1 MPIHPDNRAR
11 YPKEWPAISKR
22 IRFERAGGRCE
33 CEGECGHDHGGRC
46 EALHGEPHPITESKV
61 VLTTAHLNHTP
72 EDCRDE
78 VLKAMCQRCHLAH
91 DREHHA
97 ASRRTRAEKR
107 KEEERER
114 SRTFHRV
121 MAFQV
126 ECATGRR
133 IARPYPE
140 RKPA

>member
-11 YPKEWPAISKR
+11 YPKDWPAISLR
-22 IRFERAGGRCE
+22 IRFERAEGRCE

-46 EALHGEPHPITESKV
+46 DALHGQPHPITGSKV

-78 VLKAMCQRCHLAH
+78 VLRAMCNRCHLAY

-97 ASRRTRAEKR
+97 TSRRKRAEDR
-107 KEEERER
+107 KAAKLER
-114 SRTFHRV
+114 SQYLHRV
-121 MAFQV
+121 LAFQV

-133 IARPYPE
+133 VAR
-140 RKPA
+140 

>member
-1 MPIHPDNRAR
+1 MPIHPDNKGR
-11 YPKEWPAISKR
+11 YPSNWREISFR
-22 IRFERAGGRCE
+22 IRFERAEGRCE

-46 EALHGEPHPITESKV
+46 EARHGEPHPVTESKV

-78 VLKAMCQRCHLAH
+78 VLKAMCQRCHLAY

-97 ASRRTRAEKR
+97 SSRRKRADAKR
-107 KEEERER
+107 EAALER
-114 SRTFHRV
+114 SRNFH
-121 MAFQV
+121 MMLAFQV

-133 IARPYPE
+133 INYPS
-140 RKPA
+140 RSKA

>member
-1 MPIHPDNRAR
+1 MPIHPDTRGR
-11 YPKEWPAISKR
+11 YPKDWPEISKR

-46 EALHGEPHPITESKV
+46 AALHGEPHPVTESKV

-78 VLKAMCQRCHLAH
+78 VLKAMCQKCHLSY
-91 DREHHA
+91 DREHHN
-97 ASRRTRAEKR
+97 ASRRERAEKR
-107 KEEERER
+107 RADERAKIMEVAGR
-114 SRTFHRV
+114 
-121 MAFQV
+121 MAFAL

-133 IARPYPE
+133 IAR
-140 RKPA
+140 

>member
-1 MPIHPDNRAR
+1 MPVHPDNRHR
-11 YPKEWPAISKR
+11 YPKDWPAISQR
-22 IRFERAGGRCE
+22 IRFERAAGRCE

-46 EALHGEPHPITESKV
+46 EAVHGEPHPVTGSKV

-78 VLKAMCQRCHLAH
+78 VLRAMCQRCHLSH

-97 ASRRTRAEKR
+97 ANRSRRAAEKR
-107 KEEERER
+107 EAERQR
-114 SRTFHRV
+114 VRDVAAV

-133 IARPYPE
+133 VAR
-140 RKPA
+140 